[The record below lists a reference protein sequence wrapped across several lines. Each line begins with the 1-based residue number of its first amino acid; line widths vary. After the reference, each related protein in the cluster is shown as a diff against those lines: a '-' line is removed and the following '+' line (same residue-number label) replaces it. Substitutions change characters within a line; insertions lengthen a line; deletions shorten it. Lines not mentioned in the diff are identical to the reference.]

1 MGRVRLSDDFFKK
14 ERDQLY
20 SDWRLSVW
28 RELFQNAIDQGAT
41 EVRIR
46 LTEGDG
52 FVTVG
57 FSDNGPGMT
66 RQVLEDVYFAIGA
79 TTKTGNE
86 IGGMGRA
93 RVLTCFAMKS
103 YSIRS
108 QDYVVT
114 GQSGEYVVEDAP
126 YVRGCALSIEVDDST
141 LEDLRDRLMTF
152 LSESRIDARIYL
164 NDELVTRKAPLNGR
178 AVRDLVLHGTSF
190 AKVYVNKSADPKRVI
205 VRVNGVSMF
214 TIRTSAK
221 AHVVVEL
228 EPSLS
233 RKVLTSNRDGLHWR
247 YRDVLDDFIRE
258 LAVDTNSSLRNRFTR
273 HTTVALGG
281 GMKTVA
287 RPKKQERVK
296 PLVEE
301 VRHLLTAPTPKP
313 DDSGAMLPV
322 NSADTYSEC
331 AMPTTDFAG
340 WLADTFGDIY
350 VFDETNNAKMHTS
363 VAAYVPQNWRL
374 KSLNGGTRVFRQGGK
389 LIRLLLLWQTAI
401 AYALEVAMEPL
412 NEAEVSYSVG
422 FLFADDRLAEHR
434 DQDGGH
440 VFALRPV
447 DHEGKL
453 AFSPLTERKAL
464 KRLMSLAKHEVTHVG
479 QRYHD
484 ESFSTLRESI
494 DMVFDEVECLRRMKV
509 AMRDMPDMV
518 RDTFELR
525 RAA

>member
-41 EVRIR
+41 EVRIC
-46 LTEGDG
+46 LTQGDG
-52 FVTVG
+52 CVTLG
-57 FSDNGPGMT
+57 FADNGPGMT

-79 TTKTGNE
+79 TTKTGNQ

-103 YSIRS
+103 YRIRS
-108 QDYVVT
+108 QDYAVHGV
-114 GQSGEYVVEDAP
+114 SGEYTVKTAP
-126 YVRGCALSIEVDDST
+126 YTHGCALTIEVDDST

-178 AVRDLVLHGTSF
+178 AVRDLMLNDVSF
-190 AKVYVNKSADPKRVI
+190 AKVYVNKSAEPRRVI
-205 VRVNGVSMF
+205 IRVNGVSMF

-228 EPSLS
+228 DPGLS

-247 YRDVLDDFIRE
+247 YREVLDDYIRE
-258 LAVDTNSSLRNRFTR
+258 LAVDTNSSLRSRFTR

-281 GMKTVA
+281 GMKTIA
-287 RPKKQERVK
+287 RPKAKR
-296 PLVEE
+296 E
-301 VRHLLTAPTPKP
+301 VLKVVDGLRQAVTAPTP
-313 DDSGAMLPV
+313 DLGSGAMLPA
-322 NSADTYSEC
+322 NHADTYSEC
-331 AMPTTDFAG
+331 AMPTTDFSG

-350 VFDETNNAKMHTS
+350 VYDETNNAKMHAS
-363 VAAYVPQNWRL
+363 VASYVPQNWRL
-374 KSLNGGTRVFRQGGK
+374 KSLNGGTRVFRQGSN
-389 LIRLLLLWQTAI
+389 LIRVLLMWQTAVT
-401 AYALEVAMEPL
+401 YALEIAMESL
-412 NEAEVSYSVG
+412 HQSEASYSVG

-434 DQDGGH
+434 DHNDGH
-440 VFALRPV
+440 IFALRPV
-447 DHEGKL
+447 DAEGKL
-453 AFSPLTERKAL
+453 VFTVTDRKAL

-484 ESFSTLRESI
+484 EAFSTLRESI
-494 DMVFDEVECLRRMKV
+494 DMVFDEAECLRRMKT
-509 AMRDMPDMV
+509 ALRQMPDMV
-518 RDTFELR
+518 SDTFDLR